1 MRRRALARRRCLP
14 RGRVWVAF
22 LLAGALLPTLAS
34 TEVAVAKKPFM
45 WKASSGSATVYMLGS
60 MHIARTNIYPLAASI
75 EAAFASSES
84 VVFEVPM
91 DPKSQFEALKK
102 MTAAAVLP
110 EDETLADHLPKDVL
124 KTLDTYLAEAEMDVG
139 TLYRLRPWYVAIAI
153 ALQAAQEAGFNP
165 MWGIEAH
172 FLHKLGTRATSG
184 LETVD
189 EQVGMLAGLTA
200 EQQLSFLEATL
211 RDAGQAGEQINAIA
225 DIWSKGDADAL
236 DVLLRESLE
245 GNKELQDIY
254 DAMITDR
261 NYRMADKIEAL
272 LETESTHFVIVGASH
287 LVGAEGILEI
297 LRKKNHE
304 VSQQ

>member
-1 MRRRALARRRCLP
+1 MAC
-14 RGRVWVAF
+14 
-22 LLAGALLPTLAS
+22 LLAGALLPGLAS
-34 TEVAVAKKPFM
+34 AEVAVATKPFM
-45 WKASSGSATVYMLGS
+45 WKASAGSATVYMLGS
-60 MHIARTNIYPLAASI
+60 MHIARTNLYPLAASI

-124 KTLDTYLAEAEMDVG
+124 KTLDAYLAEAGMDVG

-153 ALQAAQEAGFNP
+153 TLQAAQEAGFNP
-165 MWGIEAH
+165 MWGIDAH
-172 FLHKLGTRATSG
+172 FLRKLGTRATSG
-184 LETVD
+184 LETID

-200 EQQLSFLEATL
+200 EQQRSFLETTL
-211 RDAGQAGEQINAIA
+211 KDAGQAGAQIAAIA
-225 DIWSKGDADAL
+225 DIWSMGDADAL

-245 GNKELQDIY
+245 GNEEFQDIY

-272 LETESTHFVIVGASH
+272 LETESTYFVIVGASH

-304 VSQQ
+304 VVQQ